1 MKNNFAYFIA
11 SYGKPYEIPTLDFL
25 MHHTTGEYPVYI
37 VVGTDDPKLKEY
49 VYTIG
54 EEHLLIFDKDDYIP
68 YVDELGL
75 YAETHKVCT
84 YSRLAVNDFAKKLGI
99 RYPVYMFDDIKS
111 MQLRYRKSNGK
122 IGSTTNFKVDDMINL
137 YIDLLNSSEDIYLV
151 GPPNS
156 SFYIGVNEKQI
167 YDYSTRFGN
176 MFVYDIQK
184 ELEPYKSSTLEDMSI
199 ILYNNQ
205 VGKMSIC
212 PFGMQVDCRAPH
224 TTKDSYGDMTRL
236 EYVEHHAII
245 TQSTMDLDKSNG
257 NVIHYKNFTP
267 KIIEKGKKKHG
278 KKRLI

>member
-1 MKNNFAYFIA
+1 MKNKFAYFIA
-11 SYGKPYEIPTLDFL
+11 SYGKADCIPTLDML
-25 MHHTTGEYPVYI
+25 VKHNHKYPVYI
-37 VVGTDDPKLKEY
+37 VIGEDDPQLNIYKSIYKDN
-49 VYTIG
+49 
-54 EEHLLIFDKDDYIP
+54 LLIFDKGKYIP
-68 YVDELGL
+68 YVDDLGM
-75 YAETHKVCT
+75 YAQTHKVCT
-84 YSRLAVNDFAKKLGI
+84 YSRLAVHDFASQLGY
-99 RYPVYMFDDIKS
+99 RYVGYLFDDIYNV
-111 MQLRYRKSNGK
+111 QLRYKNSKGQ
-122 IGSTTNFKVDDMINL
+122 ISSTKDFDIDKMIDL
-137 YIDLLNSSEDIYLV
+137 YINLLNSSENIYIV

-156 SFYIGVNEKQI
+156 SFYIGVNENQI
-167 YDYSTRFGN
+167 YNYSTRFGN